1 MTQNPFE
8 PTTPVSWNDIPTND
22 VPESPDQQYINLP
35 RGKYDMVV
43 DFIEKSATATGDPIM
58 KVTGH
63 VVTPQGNATITDM
76 IWLSAWKAK
85 YFVKACGV
93 ELGKNPWS
101 VVCDQCIGKV
111 ASKADIG
118 DKVSK
123 EGKTYHNNVYN
134 YYPAPTATQKDPQN
148 TAQPSTANSS
158 PYVDLTSKQAVNDF
172 FSSSRVNITDDQL
185 PF

>member
-8 PTTPVSWNDIPTND
+8 PTTPVSWNDVPTD
-22 VPESPDQQYINLP
+22 DMPASPDQQYINLP
-35 RGKYDMVV
+35 RGKYDLKV
-43 DFIEKSATATGDPIM
+43 DSIEKSVTSTGDPIM

-63 VVTPQGNATITDM
+63 VETPQGNANITDV

-123 EGKTYHNNVYN
+123 DGKTYHNNVFN
-134 YYPAPTATQKDPQN
+134 YYPTTKKDPQQ
-148 TAQPSTANSS
+148 TAQPSTTKSS

-172 FSSSRVNITDDQL
+172 FSSPRVNITDDQL